1 METLTF
7 RQPRLVALI
16 LLVLIS
22 AGLSSFLSLGRQ
34 EDPTITNLFA
44 TVTTSFPGADPARV
58 EALVTTVIEEEL
70 REIAEV
76 DTITSV
82 SRSGV
87 SVVSVELLETLD
99 ETTIEQ
105 VWSEARDA
113 VEDARADFP
122 SGVQAPE
129 FDAEGISAYSAVI
142 AVTADHDGV
151 PLTLAARHAEALAD
165 RLRSVPSTRA
175 VDTFGVPDEE
185 VLVTVSPET
194 AAALGLT
201 AGEIATRIQ
210 AADGKVQAGRLSGS
224 DNDLTINISGEIEA
238 LDRLQQIVLRE
249 TNQGASLR
257 LGDIA
262 TISRGPRSPGEEFA
276 IANGRPAILVGVL
289 AQEGVQIDRW
299 MGFVRDELAAGTNAV
314 PVGLSETLMFDQ
326 STYTADRLAEV
337 GTNMAIGV
345 SLVVAVLFITLGVR
359 AAAIVALVLPVVSL
373 ATLATMNFIGLP
385 IHQMSVTGLI
395 VALGLLVDA
404 AIAMSD
410 EIRQRLIRGMERAQA
425 VGDAVRRL
433 AAPLLASTVTTALSF
448 TPMILLPGPAGDFV
462 GSIAIAVVLM
472 LFWSLFVALT
482 VTPALAGRFLPQG
495 DRGTFLSRG
504 ISLPWMGRMFERS
517 VRLAVDNPVRAIA
530 LSLILPVLGFAAF
543 PTLTAQFFP
552 GVDRDQFYLEVEMAP
567 GTAVTE
573 TKALAREID
582 GVLAANESIKSVYWS
597 IGKSGP
603 AFYYNI
609 TGGRSR
615 EPGYAQAF
623 INSVSPEA
631 SARLVP
637 ALQAQFD
644 EEFPQARI
652 IVRGLVQGPPVAAPV
667 ELRIVGPDLAE
678 LRRLGDEARA
688 IMADLDL
695 VTQARAGV
703 SGGAPQVRY
712 QIDEDQARLLGFDVT
727 DIAAQLQAGLVGV
740 TGGSL
745 VEGTEQLPVR
755 VRLSDKVRGDLTTI
769 SDLPLVLPNGAAL
782 AAQGM
787 FPAVPLSELAR
798 AEIEPAE
805 SVITRRNGERMNT
818 VQGFIVADVLPE
830 EALQMVLAGL
840 DARGFSLPD
849 GYRIELGGDSD
860 ARSNTVGNLLASIGI
875 IVTLTIATIALTF
888 NSFRLTAVALVI
900 CGLSAGLSM
909 LSLAIMQYPF
919 GINAIIGVIGSIG
932 VSINAAIIILT
943 GLQSDPDA
951 AAGDRAAMARVVTN
965 SSRHITSTTIT
976 TFGGFLPLIL
986 GGGGFW
992 PPFAVAIA
1000 GGVLL
1005 SAIVSFYFTPPV
1017 FALIGRKTKREM
1029 GAEENSTPA
1038 QQQITQIRHAA
1049 E

>member
-1 METLTF
+1 METLPF

-22 AGLSSFLSLGRQ
+22 AGASSFLSLGRQ

-44 TVTTSFPGADPARV
+44 TITTSFPGADPARV
-58 EALVTTVIEEEL
+58 EALVTAEIEEEL

-76 DTITSV
+76 DTIESV

-113 VEDARADFP
+113 VEDARRDFP
-122 SGVQAPE
+122 AGVQPPE
-129 FDAEGISAYSAVI
+129 FNAEGISAYSAVV

-151 PLTLAARHAEALAD
+151 PITLAQRHAETLAD
-165 RLRSVPSTRA
+165 RLRSIPSTRA
-175 VDTFGVPDEE
+175 VDLFGEPEEE
-185 VLVTVSPET
+185 VLVRVDPVE

-201 AGEIATRIQ
+201 AQEISARIA
-210 AADGKVQAGRLSGS
+210 AADGKVQAGRLQGAAS
-224 DNDLTINISGEIEA
+224 DLTINISGEIET
-238 LDRLQQIVLRE
+238 LDRLREVVLRE
-249 TNQGASLR
+249 NEDGASVM

-262 TISRGPRSPGEEFA
+262 EITRGARDPAEELA
-276 IANGRPAILVGVL
+276 LANGRPAVLVGVL
-289 AQEGVQIDRW
+289 AQDGVQIDRW
-299 MGFVRDELAAGTNAV
+299 MGFVREELESGSAAIPA
-314 PVGLSETLMFDQ
+314 GLSEQLLFDQ
-326 STYTADRLAEV
+326 STYTAARLAEV

-345 SLVVAVLFITLGVR
+345 GLVVAVLFITLGVR

-373 ATLATMNFIGLP
+373 STLATMNFIGLP

-404 AIAMSD
+404 AIVMSD
-410 EIRQRLIRGMERAQA
+410 EIRQRLQRGVARIDA
-425 VGDAVRRL
+425 VGDAVKRL

-462 GSIAIAVVLM
+462 GAIAIAVVLM
-472 LFWSLFVALT
+472 LIWSLFVALT
-482 VTPALAGRFLPQG
+482 VTPALAGWFLPQG
-495 DRGTFLSRG
+495 RDGTFLGRG
-504 ISLPWMGRMFERS
+504 ISLPGVARLFERS
-517 VRLAVDNPVRAIA
+517 IRWAVENPIKSIA
-530 LSLILPVLGFAAF
+530 LSLVLPVLGFAAF

-552 GVDRDQFYLEVEMAP
+552 GVDRDQFYLEIDMPP
-567 GTAVTE
+567 GTAIAETE
-573 TKALAREID
+573 AVVREID
-582 GVLAANESIKSVYWS
+582 ALLGAEEGIVSAYWS
-597 IGKSGP
+597 IGTSGP

-615 EPGYAQAF
+615 EPGYAQAM
-623 INSVSPEA
+623 INSASPEA

-637 ALQAQFD
+637 ELQERLD
-644 EEFPQARI
+644 VDFPEARI

-667 ELRIVGPDLAE
+667 EVRLVGPDLDE
-678 LRRLGDEARA
+678 LRRLGEEARA

-695 VTQARAGV
+695 VTQVRAGV
-703 SGGAPQVRY
+703 TGGAPQIRFE
-712 QIDEDQARLLGFDVT
+712 IDEVSARLLGMDVT
-727 DIAAQLQAGLVGV
+727 DVARQLESGLVGV

-755 VRLSDKVRGDLTTI
+755 VRLGDGLRGDLAAI
-769 SDLPLVLPNGAAL
+769 SDLPILLPGAATVS
-782 AAQGM
+782 ATGA

-798 AEIEPAE
+798 PVLEPAE
-805 SVITRRNGERMNT
+805 SVITRRNGERSNT
-818 VQGFIVADVLPE
+818 VQAFIVPGVLPE
-830 EALQMVLAGL
+830 EALQSVLAAL
-840 DARGFSLPD
+840 DARDFALPQ
-849 GYRIELGGDSD
+849 GYRMELGGDSD
-860 ARSNTVGNLLASIGI
+860 ARSNTVGNLLASVGL

-888 NSFRLTAVALVI
+888 NSFRLTGVALVV
-900 CGLSAGLSM
+900 CVLSAGLSM

-943 GLQSDPDA
+943 GLQGDPEA
-951 AAGDRAAMARVVTN
+951 AAGDRAAMARVVSG
-965 SSRHITSTTIT
+965 SSRHIVSTTIT

-986 GGGGFW
+986 AGGGFW

-1005 SAIVSFYFTPPV
+1005 SSVVSFYFTPPM
-1017 FALIGRKTKREM
+1017 FALLHRRKVRAKTE
-1029 GAEENSTPA
+1029 AAPEVVQAPLVL
-1038 QQQITQIRHAA
+1038 RHAA

>member
-1 METLTF
+1 M
-7 RQPRLVALI
+7 
-16 LLVLIS
+16 
-22 AGLSSFLSLGRQ
+22 
-34 EDPTITNLFA
+34 D
-44 TVTTSFPGADPARV
+44 RV
-58 EALVTTVIEEEL
+58 
-70 REIAEV
+70 
-76 DTITSV
+76 
-82 SRSGV
+82 
-87 SVVSVELLETLD
+87 
-99 ETTIEQ
+99 
-105 VWSEARDA
+105 
-113 VEDARADFP
+113 
-122 SGVQAPE
+122 
-129 FDAEGISAYSAVI
+129 
-142 AVTADHDGV
+142 
-151 PLTLAARHAEALAD
+151 
-165 RLRSVPSTRA
+165 
-175 VDTFGVPDEE
+175 
-185 VLVTVSPET
+185 
-194 AAALGLT
+194 
-201 AGEIATRIQ
+201 
-210 AADGKVQAGRLSGS
+210 
-224 DNDLTINISGEIEA
+224 
-238 LDRLQQIVLRE
+238 
-249 TNQGASLR
+249 
-257 LGDIA
+257 
-262 TISRGPRSPGEEFA
+262 
-276 IANGRPAILVGVL
+276 
-289 AQEGVQIDRW
+289 
-299 MGFVRDELAAGTNAV
+299 
-314 PVGLSETLMFDQ
+314 
-326 STYTADRLAEV
+326 
-337 GTNMAIGV
+337 
-345 SLVVAVLFITLGVR
+345 
-359 AAAIVALVLPVVSL
+359 
-373 ATLATMNFIGLP
+373 
-385 IHQMSVTGLI
+385 
-395 VALGLLVDA
+395 
-404 AIAMSD
+404 
-410 EIRQRLIRGMERAQA
+410 QA
-425 VGDAVRRL
+425 VGDAVKRL

-482 VTPALAGRFLPQG
+482 VTPALAGKFLPQG

-504 ISLPWMGRMFERS
+504 ISIPWLGRLFEKS
-517 VRLAVDNPVRAIA
+517 VRLAVENPLRAIA

-552 GVDRDQFYLEVEMAP
+552 GVERDQFYLEVEMAP
-567 GTAVTE
+567 GTSITE
-573 TKALAREID
+573 TASVAREID
-582 GVLAANESIKSVYWS
+582 GILAENEDIRSVYWS
-597 IGKSGP
+597 VGQSGP

-623 INSVSPEA
+623 INSASPEA

-644 EEFPQARI
+644 RDFPEARI

-667 ELRIVGPDLAE
+667 EIRIVGQDLAE

-712 QIDEDQARLLGFDVT
+712 QIDEDQARILGFDVT

-755 VRLSDKVRGDLTTI
+755 VRLTDTVRGDLGTI
-769 SDLPLVLPNGAAL
+769 SDLPIVLPNGPAL
-782 AAQGM
+782 AAQGI

-840 DARGFSLPD
+840 DERGFALPQ

-875 IVTLTIATIALTF
+875 IVTLTIATIALPF
-888 NSFRLTAVALVI
+888 NSFRLTAVALVV

-919 GINAIIGVIGSIG
+919 RINAIIGVIRSIG
-932 VSINAAIIILT
+932 VSINAAIISLA
-943 GLQSDPDA
+943 GLQADPDA
-951 AAGDRAAMARVVTN
+951 ASGDRAAMARVVTN

-1017 FALIGRKTKREM
+1017 FALIGRKTKPAK
-1029 GAEENSTPA
+1029 GASKQGKDEPLILTE
-1038 QQQITQIRHAA
+1038 IRHAA